1 LATSTAASA
10 PTGSVDSPRWRC
22 LAVILSAIFL
32 VTLDFFVVNVSI
44 PSIQAS
50 LRASF
55 SDLQLVIASYGL
67 TYSVFLITGG
77 RLGDIYGRKRMFLG
91 GVAGFTSASFL
102 CGIAPSP
109 VFLISSRALQG
120 SMAAML
126 VPQVLSLIQV
136 TFPADERA
144 KAFGFFGMVVG
155 TASFSGNVLGGL
167 LVSANVLGLSW
178 RPIFLINLPI
188 GVAAILA
195 ARRTVRESRSSK
207 ARRLDMGGVAL
218 ITASLS
224 LLLYPL
230 VKGREAGWPAWTYAS
245 AAASALLLALFVRY
259 ERHVT
264 GRGGSPLVELSLFH
278 DRAFVTGL
286 LAAVCF
292 FSTTASFF
300 LISTIFLQNGLGYSA
315 RDAGLTFGSFAIAF
329 LGSSLGSVRVQ
340 PKLGSR
346 TINVGAALMMCGLI
360 ALLWMA
366 RARGA
371 SLTGLEL
378 APALMIY
385 GTGQGF
391 VMPNLISTVL
401 INIKGHDAGSAS
413 GVLTTVQQC
422 SFATGVAA
430 IGTVF
435 FNSLGGRTGVGV
447 FVHALSTA
455 FSVNI
460 CLLGATFLL
469 ILRIPRNPV
478 NDAR

>member
-1 LATSTAASA
+1 
-10 PTGSVDSPRWRC
+10 
-22 LAVILSAIFL
+22 
-32 VTLDFFVVNVSI
+32 
-44 PSIQAS
+44 
-50 LRASF
+50 
-55 SDLQLVIASYGL
+55 
-67 TYSVFLITGG
+67 
-77 RLGDIYGRKRMFLG
+77 
-91 GVAGFTSASFL
+91 
-102 CGIAPSP
+102 
-109 VFLISSRALQG
+109 
-120 SMAAML
+120 
-126 VPQVLSLIQV
+126 
-136 TFPADERA
+136 
-144 KAFGFFGMVVG
+144 
-155 TASFSGNVLGGL
+155 
-167 LVSANVLGLSW
+167 
-178 RPIFLINLPI
+178 
-188 GVAAILA
+188 
-195 ARRTVRESRSSK
+195 VRESRSPK

-230 VKGREAGWPAWTYAS
+230 VKGREAGWPAWMYAS

-259 ERHVT
+259 ERRVT
-264 GRGGSPLVELSLFH
+264 GRGGYPRVELSLFH
-278 DRAFVTGL
+278 DRAFFTGL

-300 LISTIFLQNGLGYSA
+300 LISTIFLQNGLGFSA

-329 LGSSLGSVRVQ
+329 LGSSLGSVRVH

-346 TINVGAALMMCGLI
+346 TINLGAALMMCGLI

-401 INIKGHDAGSAS
+401 INIKGHAAGSAS